1 MRQNDF
7 RSAAPAWAALSPLV
21 LWLAAIAAYAYED
34 GMNLFQWMGR
44 FSQVL
49 ERPFS
54 IGWTPYTLKYMLGSL
69 LLYGCGIALYY
80 SSRENRRP
88 GEEYGSA
95 KWGNPK
101 ELNRKYMDHQHK
113 DANII
118 LTQRVRLGMDG
129 YITQR
134 NMNVLVVGGS
144 GSGKTRFFCKPNI
157 YSANCSYLITDPKG
171 ELLRAAGALL
181 AAQGY
186 EVRVFNLIDP
196 SQSDG
201 YNPFSYI
208 HSEKDVLTLIDNLI
222 KNTTPRNA
230 SSNDPFW
237 EKAEI
242 ALDSALMLYLVSE
255 APPEE
260 QNFEMLIYMMNFAE
274 VREED
279 DQYRSPLD
287 MLFRALEEEQ
297 PNHVAVKQYKAF
309 KQAAGKTAKSI
320 LVSAAV
326 RLATFNIPQ
335 YARMTMVDEMDFG
348 SLGEKKK
355 AIFCVIPVDDS
366 SMNYLVGM
374 LYTQCFQALYRRADE
389 KHNGRLPVPVRV
401 IQDEW
406 ANVAQPE
413 SYPKILATCRS
424 YNIGLNIIV
433 QNIQQI
439 KALYEKE
446 WESIIGNCD
455 TLLFLGGGNEPTS
468 LEFIVKLLGKET
480 IATRTRGQTKGR
492 SGSSSTNFQQ
502 TGRDLMTIDEV
513 RKLDT
518 HKAILFIRGEDPV
531 LDKKYNIKRH
541 PNIKLTTDG
550 KAKPYI
556 HKPQGAP
563 DYALPDLPYAFKSL
577 DDYDFID
584 MEEPKHE
591 SEQEEPLET
600 VGAEYGEAALL
611 DGGWCCCSLSLLRHA
626 RDGGGRRSAGHCKQ
640 SFRFYLQHH
649 QGAGRH
655 YSRLGYCAGGYV
667 DPVPR
672 CQPENAGLPL
682 PVWWLNDRLCKGNSD
697 RHRRNLMKRAGRY
710 CLAADLPAPLWEVI
724 FIWITTGS

>member
-1 MRQNDF
+1 M
-7 RSAAPAWAALSPLV
+7 WAALSPLV

-95 KWGNPK
+95 KWGSPK
-101 ELNRKYMDHQHK
+101 ELNRKYMDHRHK

-309 KQAAGKTAKSI
+309 KQAAGVVCFKRLLNQSVRKSLKTYK
-320 LVSAAV
+320 
-326 RLATFNIPQ
+326 
-335 YARMTMVDEMDFG
+335 
-348 SLGEKKK
+348 
-355 AIFCVIPVDDS
+355 
-366 SMNYLVGM
+366 
-374 LYTQCFQALYRRADE
+374 
-389 KHNGRLPVPVRV
+389 
-401 IQDEW
+401 
-406 ANVAQPE
+406 
-413 SYPKILATCRS
+413 
-424 YNIGLNIIV
+424 
-433 QNIQQI
+433 
-439 KALYEKE
+439 
-446 WESIIGNCD
+446 
-455 TLLFLGGGNEPTS
+455 PT
-468 LEFIVKLLGKET
+468 ILGKER
-480 IATRTRGQTKGR
+480 IANEKKGE
-492 SGSSSTNFQQ
+492 N
-502 TGRDLMTIDEV
+502 
-513 RKLDT
+513 
-518 HKAILFIRGEDPV
+518 HAIV
-531 LDKKYNIKRH
+531 
-541 PNIKLTTDG
+541 
-550 KAKPYI
+550 
-556 HKPQGAP
+556 
-563 DYALPDLPYAFKSL
+563 
-577 DDYDFID
+577 
-584 MEEPKHE
+584 
-591 SEQEEPLET
+591 
-600 VGAEYGEAALL
+600 
-611 DGGWCCCSLSLLRHA
+611 
-626 RDGGGRRSAGHCKQ
+626 
-640 SFRFYLQHH
+640 
-649 QGAGRH
+649 
-655 YSRLGYCAGGYV
+655 
-667 DPVPR
+667 
-672 CQPENAGLPL
+672 
-682 PVWWLNDRLCKGNSD
+682 
-697 RHRRNLMKRAGRY
+697 
-710 CLAADLPAPLWEVI
+710 
-724 FIWITTGS
+724 